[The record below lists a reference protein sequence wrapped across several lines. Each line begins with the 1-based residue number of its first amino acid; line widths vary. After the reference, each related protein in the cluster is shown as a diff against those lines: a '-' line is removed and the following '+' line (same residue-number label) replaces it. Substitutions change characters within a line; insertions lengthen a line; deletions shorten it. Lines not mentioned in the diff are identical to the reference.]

1 VLCASAVKKGGL
13 VNKHRDV
20 IVVLESSEA
29 INRGLLAEGSQ
40 IANLLGGSLFAL
52 VAEPSVSGSHA
63 WTQTATTLVEGVPFR
78 LLLFAH
84 TDKGRELA
92 PLMAQALGAAAV
104 LDCFDI
110 RFRNET
116 LCYARYIHGGQF
128 EQEVSFANPPEIVSL
143 NLESLAAREGFFAA
157 PVQVKEIRMQIPEI
171 ADAKKTIRTIPPDFK
186 TIDIR
191 YAKRILDIGAGCDQP
206 ALLELVEELS
216 SLLEAS
222 TGTTRLVV
230 DNGRITKTRM
240 IGQTG
245 KSVEPE
251 LCLALGVS
259 GSPHHIAG
267 LQNARKIFSVNSDE
281 RAPVFEVSDAGFVS
295 DLNSLLPELISR
307 IKQFRDKGL
316 T

>member
-1 VLCASAVKKGGL
+1 M
-13 VNKHRDV
+13 NREV
-20 IVVLESSEA
+20 IVALESSEV
-29 INRGLLAEGSQ
+29 INRGLLAEGSR
-40 IANLLGGSLFAL
+40 IANLLGGNLFAL
-52 VAEPSVSGSHA
+52 LAEPSRHSSHA
-63 WTQTATTLVEGVPFR
+63 WVQAAKTLLQAVPFR

-92 PLMAQALGAAAV
+92 PLIAQALGAAAV
-104 LDCFDI
+104 VDCFDI

-143 NLESLAAREGFFAA
+143 NLESLTAREGFYAA
-157 PVQVKEIRMQIPEI
+157 PAQVKEILMRIPEI
-171 ADAKKTIRTIPPDFK
+171 ADATKTIKIVPPDFR
-186 TIDIR
+186 TIDVR

-206 ALLELVEELS
+206 ELLKLSEELS
-216 SLLEAS
+216 DLLQAS
-222 TGTTRLVV
+222 IGTTRLVV
-230 DNGRITKTRM
+230 DSGRISKTRM

-245 KSVEPE
+245 KAAEPE

-267 LQNARKIFSVNSDE
+267 LQKSQKIFSINSDE
-281 RAPVFEVSDAGFVS
+281 RAPIFGVSDAGFVS
-295 DLNSLLPELISR
+295 DLNSLLPKLISR
-307 IKQFRDKGL
+307 IKQYRDKGL